1 MPTAG
6 GRQSKAPW
14 WRTLHRNIWATSL
27 TSFFM
32 DISSEMVIN
41 ILPLFLSNVLGVKA
55 NVVGLIEGIAEATA
69 SLLKV
74 FSGWLSDKLRQRKWL
89 AVAGYGISALA
100 KPFFYAA
107 NSWLAVAGVRW
118 ADRFG
123 KGIRTAPRDALVA
136 DSVPEEQRGLAF
148 GFHRAA
154 DTGGAL
160 LGILIALFVVWLS
173 QSTSAGLAE
182 STFRTVVLL
191 SLIPAVLAVLSL
203 AIGAQDVRVTEQRAA
218 PKFAFRSLGKRFVVF
233 MLIVGLFD
241 LGNSSDAFLI
251 LRAQERGL
259 NVLSVL
265 GMLATFNLVYT
276 VVSTPAG
283 ALSDRIG
290 RRRLLIGGWLVY
302 ALIYFG
308 FALAGQGWQ
317 VWLLYAM
324 YGVYYGLSYGTAK
337 AMVAD
342 IVPEA
347 LRGTAYGTY
356 NAVLGLLDFPA
367 SLIAGLLW
375 DGLPAWGWP
384 GFGAPAPF
392 FFGAAMAVLAAIA
405 MVVWKPRAGA
415 RGNVI

>member
-1 MPTAG
+1 MPETTNEHATG
-6 GRQSKAPW
+6 PW
-14 WRTLHRNIWATSL
+14 WRNLHRNIWATSL

-41 ILPLFLSNVLGVKA
+41 ILPLFLSNVLGVKMHII
-55 NVVGLIEGIAEATA
+55 GLIEGIAEATA

-74 FSGWLSDKLRQRKWL
+74 FAGWLSDKLRQRKWL
-89 AVAGYGISALA
+89 AVAGYGISTLA
-100 KPFFYAA
+100 KPFFYLA
-107 NSWLAVAGVRW
+107 NSWPAIAAVRW
-118 ADRFG
+118 ADRIG

-136 DSVPEEQRGLAF
+136 DSVSEEQRGFAF

-154 DTGGAL
+154 DTGGAM
-160 LGILIALFVVWLS
+160 LGILIALFVIWSS
-173 QSTSAGLAE
+173 QATSLGLTAT
-182 STFRTVVLL
+182 TFRTVVLV

-203 AIGAQDVRVTEQRAA
+203 ALGARDVPVTKQRAA
-218 PKFAFRSLGKRFVVF
+218 PKFAFQSLGRPFMTF
-233 MLIVGLFD
+233 MLIVGVFD

-259 NVLSVL
+259 NVLGIL

-276 VVSTPAG
+276 AVSAPAG

-290 RRRLLIGGWLVY
+290 RRKLLIGGWLTY

-308 FALAGQGWQ
+308 FALAKVGWQ
-317 VWLLYAM
+317 VWALYAM
-324 YGVYYGLSYGTAK
+324 HGVYYGLTYGTAK

-356 NAVLGLLDFPA
+356 NAMLGLLDFPA

-375 DGLPAWGWP
+375 GGLPTLGW
-384 GFGAPAPF
+384 
-392 FFGAAMAVLAAIA
+392 M
-405 MVVWKPRAGA
+405 
-415 RGNVI
+415 